1 MAIVNEGVG
10 EVDGLRSRRFRR
22 KPSRSGMGEVEG
34 MGKRFKIKKAIK
46 KVAKKAVTVNK
57 AMMKNALAQAQSGA
71 KIYMAAKTGNLNAA
85 LDAAKSG
92 AKSYASLA
100 KSVAGKKSGGGG
112 SVVDYV
118 SDVQAA
124 PDRSSPS
131 VVTQYV
137 DRVVNALPE
146 AMTEEVEEV
155 NEETGKKEKV
165 KKMKPVVKY
174 GMIGGGVGII
184 GLIAYL
190 LKKKKK

>member
-1 MAIVNEGVG
+1 MAIVNEGIG
-10 EVDGLRSRRFRR
+10 EISGRRGFKRFKMKRGL
-22 KPSRSGMGEVEG
+22 GEVEG
-34 MGKRFKIKKAIK
+34 MGKRRFKIKKAIK
-46 KVAKKAVTVNK
+46 KIAKKAVTVNK
-57 AMMKNALAQAQSGA
+57 AMMKNTLAQAQAGA

-100 KSVAGKKSGGGG
+100 KSVAGKKSGGGGG

-146 AMTEEVEEV
+146 AMTEEVEEKD
-155 NEETGKKEKV
+155 ESTGEVRKVHKV
-165 KKMKPVVKY
+165 KPMVKY
-174 GMIGGGVGII
+174 GMIGGGL
-184 GLIAYL
+184 GLAGLLAYL
-190 LKKKKK
+190 FTKRKK